1 MITGDSLAKIFA
13 DYHYAVRARYNEQLG
28 LVSDAINGWI
38 DGVLREPLP
47 DDWREQFGAV
57 LDKQAAQG
65 RQVIPESVREL
76 EEWIE
81 GWATEYGMLPTDPPR
96 EHAARWWRRAEPSRY
111 VQTTAAGTQTVSYS
125 EDGSF
130 VIQVTPNVSGPP
142 EPMEEAEA
150 VEQEEEPLEV
160 AGPGPNVSE
169 SFQEHVRLI
178 VDILDPE
185 IGEWWAGSGVLRSR
199 DATSWWKA
207 LLSNHYSEQVGDVAI
222 IWVDENY
229 TTADAAEAVIAEAS
243 DESTT
248 AGQMFREWRAGRY
261 DAVEEFVAWQSDA
274 LKMGAQQA
282 AAFARMYYESVGSLA
297 PGGDL
302 LLTVND
308 VGEEGLQ
315 WRQAL
320 DVLPGVTS
328 SQTKKAGA
336 LAFIVL
342 EGKHVRKVLELSQ
355 KLIDKLAKLKKLNP
369 KAYKALL
376 AKAKKAKNKE
386 EALEILERGV
396 VAGASKSQVPAKR
409 GAVGTARAAVRAKPP
424 FPPPVAEAR
433 VTNMKG
439 RNYPHPNH
447 VKAAQSEERLAR
459 DVHAQPDEVVLQ
471 WGKPIGTHGADI
483 ISYNYKTG
491 KITLWDDKYRSQ
503 LRMIT
508 ASKTFTDESRAL
520 SEAIEE
526 AQRVINASNLSK
538 KDKLAAL
545 SSLDTTSYNPI
556 THGSGNAK
564 NSTIGLRK

>member
-1 MITGDSLAKIFA
+1 M
-13 DYHYAVRARYNEQLG
+13 
-28 LVSDAINGWI
+28 
-38 DGVLREPLP
+38 
-47 DDWREQFGAV
+47 
-57 LDKQAAQG
+57 
-65 RQVIPESVREL
+65 
-76 EEWIE
+76 
-81 GWATEYGMLPTDPPR
+81 
-96 EHAARWWRRAEPSRY
+96 
-111 VQTTAAGTQTVSYS
+111 
-125 EDGSF
+125 
-130 VIQVTPNVSGPP
+130 
-142 EPMEEAEA
+142 
-150 VEQEEEPLEV
+150 
-160 AGPGPNVSE
+160 
-169 SFQEHVRLI
+169 
-178 VDILDPE
+178 
-185 IGEWWAGSGVLRSR
+185 
-199 DATSWWKA
+199 
-207 LLSNHYSEQVGDVAI
+207 
-222 IWVDENY
+222 
-229 TTADAAEAVIAEAS
+229 
-243 DESTT
+243 

-261 DAVEEFVAWQSDA
+261 DAVEEFVAWKGDA
-274 LKMGAQQA
+274 FSMGAQQA
-282 AAFARMYYESVGSLA
+282 AAFARMYYESLASLA

-386 EALEILERGV
+386 EALEILERGAV
-396 VAGASKSQVPAKR
+396 TGARNQGKPQATAKR
-409 GAVGTARAAVRAKPP
+409 GAAGGARAATRATLP
-424 FPPPVAEAR
+424 FPPPVAAVR

-447 VKAAQSEERLAR
+447 VKAAHSEERLAR
-459 DVHAQPDEVVLQ
+459 DICAMPDEVVLQ

-491 KITLWDDKYRSQ
+491 KVTLWDDKYRSQ

-508 ASKTFTDESRAL
+508 PSKTFRDESDAL
-520 SEAIEE
+520 GKAIEE
-526 AQRVINASNLSK
+526 AKQVINSSSLSQ
-538 KDKLAAL
+538 KDKAAAL
-545 SSLDTTSYNPI
+545 RSLATTTYKPI

-564 NSTIGLRK
+564 NSVIGLRK